1 MPTSERTPV
10 HRTAVRAL
18 IVTPDREV
26 LLLRIRS
33 PEGVLLWIAPGG
45 GIEGD
50 ESPEDAL
57 RRELEEEVGLVG
69 CQIGPVVWRRR
80 STFNWGS
87 WRVTQREEFRIIH
100 AQRFEPVMTDALE
113 AEITEALRWWP
124 VDELSTADHRIVPT
138 SLADILSRYWAEG
151 APVEPPAEE
160 VGHRRGNVS
169 DGERCG

>member
-1 MPTSERTPV
+1 MPTSDGEPERTPV

-33 PEGVLLWIAPGG
+33 PEGLLLWIAPGG
-45 GIEGD
+45 GLERD

-69 CQIGPVVWRRR
+69 CHIGPVVWRRR

-87 WRVTQREEFRIIH
+87 WRVTQREDYRIVH
-100 AQRFEPVMTDALE
+100 AERFEPVMTDALE

-124 VDELSTADHRIVPT
+124 LDELDAADHRIVPT

-151 APVEPPAEE
+151 APAEPPSEE
-160 VGHRRGNVS
+160 VVI
-169 DGERCG
+169 EA